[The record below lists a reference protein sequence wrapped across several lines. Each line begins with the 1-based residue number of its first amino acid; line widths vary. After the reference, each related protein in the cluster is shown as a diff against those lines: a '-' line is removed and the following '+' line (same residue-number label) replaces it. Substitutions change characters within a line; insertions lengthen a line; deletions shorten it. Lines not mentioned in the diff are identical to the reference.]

1 MQNDF
6 RAEEKLQQKEE
17 LKKRHVS
24 AHYSVGGAK
33 QKTELCTLVSFLN
46 TVSWLSVNENLT
58 GAQLEYIWKI
68 KDRKHV

>member
-6 RAEEKLQQKEE
+6 RAEEKLQEKEE

-33 QKTELCTLVSFLN
+33 QETELCILV
-46 TVSWLSVNENLT
+46 
-58 GAQLEYIWKI
+58 
-68 KDRKHV
+68 